1 MQVGLPTKLPTPPG
15 TIAAVAGKVPAS
27 SVPPSA
33 WTVIV
38 STWFVFTPFVSLAGV
53 ISIQASTQTFDA
65 FGTVWPAAVLL
76 SAVAVDRVT
85 VWPAT
90 WMSDVA
96 DTTVVPVVAE
106 VMVTVQL
113 AVAAP
118 PAGTV

>member
-1 MQVGLPTKLPTPPG
+1 MLLAGSGKPPG
-15 TIAAVAGKVPAS
+15 PLTIVAVAGNVPAS
-27 SVPPSA
+27 SRPLTPC
-33 WTVIV
+33 TVIV
-38 STWFVFTPFVSLAGV
+38 STWFVSTAFVSVTGV
-53 ISIQASTQTFDA
+53 ISIQPSTQTFDA

-90 WMSDVA
+90 WMSEVA